1 MLVIFQLM
9 FCWLAWNGMATP
21 SRETIKICCNK
32 NHLHDLYTYL
42 SRFISLIVF
51 TFFIN
56 NFCLVLSFLVGLCV
70 PCSSTTTLR
79 FFMVTPHFF
88 RSGATLTLTFT
99 HVLQS
104 YLAFEVINMSSQKPC
119 ILHTHFAQAYW
130 MLDTL

>member
-1 MLVIFQLM
+1 M

-32 NHLHDLYTYL
+32 NRLYDLYIIISVMIYFTNCLHDFLTFL
-42 SRFISLIVF
+42 LI
-51 TFFIN
+51 TF
-56 NFCLVLSFLVGLCV
+56 VLCFLFWLGSCV

-88 RSGATLTLTFT
+88 RSGATSTLTFT
-99 HVLQS
+99 RVLQS
-104 YLAFEVINMSSQKPC
+104 YLAFEAINMSSQKPC
-119 ILHTHFAQAYW
+119 ILHTHFAQTYW